1 MRWMKSSGRSI
12 RLDSVP
18 PAKSLVTFLW
28 LLLVVS
34 SALANSAVAQ
44 DVTIHAQSNV
54 VLVPVLVKDARG
66 RAVYGLQAQDFIVE
80 DAGVVQSVHLDEEA
94 EAQPV
99 SLVIAIQ
106 SGREAY
112 REFPRIRGLS
122 SMIHPILDQEGTL
135 AAVVSFDSGI
145 ELSQDFTGE
154 QRLVDNT
161 LKTLQSGDGGA
172 AILDA
177 VKYSLNLLD
186 KQPVGRQRV
195 LLLVSETRDHGS
207 HTAKIDDVV
216 TAIGETN
223 TTVYTL
229 AFSPALSNV
238 LDTGR
243 GNNKDEM
250 NAGPDLL
257 APLMLI
263 RQAMRKNTPKA
274 ISSMTGGEYASFESQ
289 NGFETRMLDFTNHLH
304 SRYLL
309 SFQPRDP
316 HPGLHE
322 LRVRLRE
329 PARGEILARGSYW
342 ANGPVQ

>member
-1 MRWMKSSGRSI
+1 MS
-12 RLDSVP
+12 
-18 PAKSLVTFLW
+18 PATFLLTILP
-28 LLLVVS
+28 LLLIGP
-34 SALANSAVAQ
+34 APAQ
-44 DVTIHAQSNV
+44 ETTLRTQSNV
-54 VLVPVLVKDARG
+54 VLVPALVKDGRG
-66 RAVYGLQAQDFIVE
+66 HAVYGLKAEDFVVE
-80 DAGVVQSVHLDEEA
+80 DDGAVQSAHLDEAA
-94 EAQPV
+94 EAQPI

-122 SMIHPILDQEGTL
+122 SMIQPILDQEGTL
-135 AAVVSFDSGI
+135 AAVVEFDSGI
-145 ELSQDFTGE
+145 ALAQDFTGE
-154 QRLVDNT
+154 PRRVQNT
-161 LKTLQSGDGGA
+161 LRAMQPGDGGA

-177 VKYSLNLLD
+177 VKYSLNLLE
-186 KQPVGRQRV
+186 KQAVGRQRV

-207 HTAKIDDVV
+207 HMAKIDDVV
-216 TAIGETN
+216 TQIGETN
-223 TTVYTL
+223 TVVYTL
-229 AFSPALSNV
+229 AFSPAMSNV

-257 APLMLI
+257 APLFLI

-274 ISSMTGGEYASFESQ
+274 IAAMTGGEYDSFKSQ
-289 NGFETRMLDFTNHLH
+289 NAFEGRLVDFTNHLH

-329 PARGEILARGSYW
+329 PASGEILARSSYW
-342 ANGPVQ
+342 AKSAEP

>member
-1 MRWMKSSGRSI
+1 VS
-12 RLDSVP
+12 
-18 PAKSLVTFLW
+18 PASLLVTFLS
-28 LLLVVS
+28 LVLM
-34 SALANSAVAQ
+34 APAAAQ
-44 DVTIHAQSNV
+44 EATIRSQSNV
-54 VLVPVLVKDARG
+54 VLIPVLVKDARG
-66 RAVYGLQAQDFIVE
+66 HAIYGLKAQDFVVE
-80 DAGVVQSVHLDEEA
+80 DDGTAQAVHLDEEA
-94 EAQPV
+94 EAEPI

-106 SGREAY
+106 TGREAD
-112 REFPRIRGLS
+112 REFLRIRGLS
-122 SMIHPILDQEGTL
+122 SMIQPILDQDGTL
-135 AAVVSFDSGI
+135 AAVVEFDTGI
-145 ELSQDFTGE
+145 ELSQDFTGD
-154 QRLVDNT
+154 QRLVGNT
-161 LKTLQSGDGGA
+161 LKNLQPGDGGA

-207 HTAKIDDVV
+207 HSARIDDVV

-229 AFSPALSNV
+229 AFSPARSNV
-238 LDTGR
+238 LDTVR

-257 APLMLI
+257 APLRLI
-263 RQAMRKNTPKA
+263 REAMRKNTPKA
-274 ISSMTGGEYASFESQ
+274 ISSMTGGEHASFESQ
-289 NGFETRMLDFTNHLH
+289 NGFETRLIDFTNHLH

-322 LRVRLRE
+322 LRVRLRDAE
-329 PARGEILARGSYW
+329 KVEILARGSYW
-342 ANGPVQ
+342 ANGPAQ

>member
-1 MRWMKSSGRSI
+1 MRKSA
-12 RLDSVP
+12 RLDSVS
-18 PAKSLVTFLW
+18 PAKSLVAISF
-28 LLLVVS
+28 LLLV
-34 SALANSAVAQ
+34 LGNSATAQ
-44 DVTIHAQSNV
+44 EATIRSQSNV
-54 VLVPVLVKDARG
+54 VLVPALVKDARG
-66 RAVYGLQAQDFIVE
+66 HAVYGLKAQDFIVE
-80 DAGVVQSVHLDEEA
+80 DDGVAQSIHLDEEA

-122 SMIHPILDQEGTL
+122 AMIQPILDQEGTL

-145 ELSQDFTGE
+145 ELSQDFTGD
-154 QRLVDNT
+154 QRLVGNT
-161 LKTLQSGDGGA
+161 LKTLEPGDGGA

-186 KQPVGRQRV
+186 KQPAGRQRV

-207 HTAKIDDVV
+207 HSAKIDDVV
-216 TAIGETN
+216 SAIGETN

-229 AFSPALSNV
+229 AFSPARSNV
-238 LDTGR
+238 LDTVR

-257 APLMLI
+257 APLRLI
-263 RQAMRKNTPKA
+263 REAMRKNTPKA
-274 ISSMTGGEYASFESQ
+274 ISSMTGGEHASFDSQ
-289 NGFETRMLDFTNHLH
+289 NGFETRLIDFTNHLH

-322 LRVRLRE
+322 LRVLLRDS
-329 PARGEILARGSYW
+329 PKVEILARGSYW
-342 ANGPVQ
+342 ANGPAQ

>member
-1 MRWMKSSGRSI
+1 MPPRSFVVI
-12 RLDSVP
+12 
-18 PAKSLVTFLW
+18 FLS
-28 LLLVVS
+28 LLLF
-34 SALANSAVAQ
+34 NSAFAQ
-44 DVTIHAQSNV
+44 EATIHRQSNV
-54 VLVPVLVKDARG
+54 VLVPALVKDSRG
-66 RAVYGLQAQDFIVE
+66 HAVYGLQARDFIVE
-80 DAGVVQSVHLDEEA
+80 DEGVPQTVHLDEAA
-94 EAQPV
+94 EAQPM

-106 SGREAY
+106 MGREAY

-122 SMIHPILDQEGTL
+122 SMIQPILDEEGTL
-135 AAVVSFDSGI
+135 AAVVEFDSGV
-145 ELSQDFTGE
+145 ELSQDFTGD
-154 QRLVDNT
+154 QRQVENILR
-161 LKTLQSGDGGA
+161 TLQPGDGGA

-186 KQPVGRQRV
+186 QQPAGRQRV
-195 LLLVSETRDHGS
+195 LFLLSETRDHGS
-207 HTAKIDDVV
+207 HFAKVDDVV

-229 AFSPALSNV
+229 AFSPSLSNI
-238 LDTGR
+238 LDTER

-257 APLMLI
+257 APLILM
-263 RQAMRKNTPKA
+263 RQALRKNTPKA
-274 ISSMTGGEYASFESQ
+274 IASMTGGEYALFKSQ

-322 LRVRLRE
+322 LRVRLRD
-329 PARGEILARGSYW
+329 PAKREILARGSYCPI
-342 ANGPVQ
+342 GPVQ

>member
-1 MRWMKSSGRSI
+1 VS
-12 RLDSVP
+12 
-18 PAKSLVTFLW
+18 PAKSFFAFLF
-28 LLLVVS
+28 LLFV
-34 SALANSAVAQ
+34 NSAVTQEA
-44 DVTIHAQSNV
+44 TIRSQSTV
-54 VLVPVLVKDARG
+54 VLVPALVKDARG
-66 RAVYGLQAQDFIVE
+66 HAVYGLQAQDFVVE
-80 DAGVVQSVHLDEEA
+80 DNGAVQTVHLDEAA
-94 EAQPV
+94 EAQPI

-106 SGREAY
+106 SGRQAY

-122 SMIHPILDQEGTL
+122 SMIQPILDQEGTL
-135 AAVVSFDSGI
+135 AAVVEFDSGI
-145 ELSQDFTGE
+145 ELSQDFTGD
-154 QRLVDNT
+154 QRLVGNT
-161 LKTLQSGDGGA
+161 LRTLQSGDSGA

-186 KQPVGRQRV
+186 QQPAGRQRV

-207 HTAKIDDVV
+207 HSAKIDDVV
-216 TAIGETN
+216 SAIGETN

-257 APLMLI
+257 APLILV

-322 LRVRLRE
+322 LRVRLRDPE
-329 PARGEILARGSYW
+329 RREILARGSYW

>member
-1 MRWMKSSGRSI
+1 VS
-12 RLDSVP
+12 
-18 PAKSLVTFLW
+18 PASFLITFLSVI
-28 LLLVVS
+28 LLS
-34 SALANSAVAQ
+34 PAFAQ
-44 DVTIHAQSNV
+44 ETTIRSQSNV
-54 VLVPVLVKDARG
+54 VLVPVLVKDGRG
-66 RAVYGLQAQDFIVE
+66 HAVYGLKAQDFIVV
-80 DAGVVQSVHLDEEA
+80 DDGVAQAVHLDEEA
-94 EAQPV
+94 EAEPI

-106 SGREAY
+106 NGREAY

-122 SMIHPILDQEGTL
+122 TMIQPILDQEGTL
-135 AAVVSFDSGI
+135 AAVVSFDSKI
-145 ELSQDFTGE
+145 ELSQDFTDD
-154 QRLVDNT
+154 QRLVGNT
-161 LKTLQSGDGGA
+161 LKNLQPGDGGA

-207 HTAKIDDVV
+207 RFAKIDDVV
-216 TAIGETN
+216 SAIGETN

-229 AFSPALSNV
+229 AFSPARSNV
-238 LDTGR
+238 LDTVH

-257 APLMLI
+257 APLRLI
-263 RQAMRKNTPKA
+263 REAMRKNTPKA
-274 ISSMTGGEYASFESQ
+274 ISSMTGGEHASFDSQ
-289 NGFETRMLDFTNHLH
+289 NGFETRLIDFTNHLH

-322 LRVRLRE
+322 LRVGLRDS
-329 PARGEILARGSYW
+329 AKVEILARSSYW
-342 ANGPVQ
+342 ANGPAQ

>member
-1 MRWMKSSGRSI
+1 MSPV
-12 RLDSVP
+12 RLFVIVL
-18 PAKSLVTFLW
+18 SLFL
-28 LLLVVS
+28 V
-34 SALANSAVAQ
+34 NSAVAQ
-44 DVTIHAQSNV
+44 EITIHAQSNV
-54 VLVPVLVKDARG
+54 VLVPVLVKDSKG
-66 RAVYGLQAQDFIVE
+66 HAVYGLQAQDFIVE
-80 DAGVVQSVHLDEEA
+80 DDGAAQTARLDEAA

-106 SGREAY
+106 NGRQAY

-122 SMIHPILDQEGTL
+122 SMIQPVLEQEGTL
-135 AAVVSFDSGI
+135 AAVVEFDSGI
-145 ELSQDFTGE
+145 ELSQDFTGD
-154 QRLVDNT
+154 QRLVGNT

-186 KQPVGRQRV
+186 QQPTGRQRV

-207 HTAKIDDVV
+207 HFAKIDDVV
-216 TAIGETN
+216 AAIGQTN

-257 APLMLI
+257 APLILI
-263 RQAMRKNTPKA
+263 RQAIRKNTPKA
-274 ISSMTGGEYASFESQ
+274 IASMTGGEYASFESQ
-289 NGFETRMLDFTNHLH
+289 NGFESRMLDFTNHLH

-309 SFQPRDP
+309 SFQPKDP

-322 LRVRLRE
+322 LRVGLKE
-329 PARGEILARGSYW
+329 PAKGEILARGSYW
-342 ANGPVQ
+342 ANAPEQ

>member
-1 MRWMKSSGRSI
+1 VS
-12 RLDSVP
+12 
-18 PAKSLVTFLW
+18 PAKSLVAFLS
-28 LLLVVS
+28 LLLV
-34 SALANSAVAQ
+34 NSATAQ
-44 DVTIHAQSNV
+44 DVTIHAESNL
-54 VLVPVLVKDARG
+54 VLVPVLVKG
-66 RAVYGLQAQDFIVE
+66 SKGHAVYGLQAQDFIVE
-80 DAGVVQSVHLDEEA
+80 DEGSAQAVHLDEAA
-94 EAQPV
+94 EAQPI

-106 SGREAY
+106 NGREAY

-122 SMIHPILDQEGTL
+122 SMIQPILDQEGTL
-135 AAVVSFDSGI
+135 AAVVAFDSGI
-145 ELSQDFTGE
+145 ELAQDFTAD
-154 QRLVDNT
+154 QRLIGNT

-186 KQPVGRQRV
+186 KQPTGRQRV

-207 HTAKIDDVV
+207 HSAKIDNDVA
-216 TAIGETN
+216 AIGETN
-223 TTVYTL
+223 TTVYAL
-229 AFSPALSNV
+229 AFSPAMSNV

-257 APLMLI
+257 APLVLL
-263 RQAMRKNTPKA
+263 RQAMRKNVPKA

-289 NGFETRMLDFTNHLH
+289 NGFESRMVDFTNHLH

-309 SFQPRDP
+309 SFQPRNP

-322 LRVRLRE
+322 LRVRLRDQ
-329 PARGEILARGSYW
+329 AKVEILARGSYW
-342 ANGPVQ
+342 ANSPVQ

>member
-1 MRWMKSSGRSI
+1 VSPARSF
-12 RLDSVP
+12 V
-18 PAKSLVTFLW
+18 AF
-28 LLLVVS
+28 LLLLAANSV
-34 SALANSAVAQ
+34 LANSAVAQ
-44 DVTIHAQSNV
+44 EATIRSQSTV
-54 VLVPVLVKDARG
+54 VLVPALVKDARG
-66 RAVYGLQAQDFIVE
+66 HAIYGLQPQDFIVE
-80 DAGVVQSVHLDEEA
+80 DAGVVQTAHLDEAA

-106 SGREAY
+106 CGRQAY

-122 SMIHPILDQEGTL
+122 SMIQPILDQEGTL
-135 AAVVSFDSGI
+135 AAVVEFASGI
-145 ELSQDFTGE
+145 ELSQDFTGD
-154 QRLVDNT
+154 QRLVGNT
-161 LKTLQSGDGGA
+161 LRTLQPGDGGA

-186 KQPVGRQRV
+186 QQPAGRQRV

-207 HTAKIDDVV
+207 HSAKIDDVV

-229 AFSPALSNV
+229 AFSPAMSNV

-257 APLMLI
+257 APLILV
-263 RQAMRKNTPKA
+263 RQAMRKNVPKA

-289 NGFETRMLDFTNHLH
+289 NGFETRLLDFTNHLH

-322 LRVRLRE
+322 LRVRLTD
-329 PARGEILARGSYW
+329 PARGEILARSSYW

>member
-1 MRWMKSSGRSI
+1 M
-12 RLDSVP
+12 
-18 PAKSLVTFLW
+18 
-28 LLLVVS
+28 
-34 SALANSAVAQ
+34 
-44 DVTIHAQSNV
+44 
-54 VLVPVLVKDARG
+54 LVPVLVKDGRG
-66 RAVYGLQAQDFIVE
+66 HAVYGLKAQDFIVV
-80 DAGVVQSVHLDEEA
+80 DDGIAQAVHLDEEA
-94 EAQPV
+94 EAEPI

-106 SGREAY
+106 NGREAY

-122 SMIHPILDQEGTL
+122 TMIQPILDQEGTL
-135 AAVVSFDSGI
+135 AAVVSFDSKI
-145 ELSQDFTGE
+145 ELSQDFTDD
-154 QRLVDNT
+154 QRLVGNT
-161 LKTLQSGDGGA
+161 LKNLQPGDGGA

-207 HTAKIDDVV
+207 RFAKIDDVV
-216 TAIGETN
+216 SAIGETN

-229 AFSPALSNV
+229 AFSPARSNV
-238 LDTGR
+238 LDTVH

-257 APLMLI
+257 APLRLI
-263 RQAMRKNTPKA
+263 REAMRKNTPKA
-274 ISSMTGGEYASFESQ
+274 ISSMTGGEHASFDSQ
-289 NGFETRMLDFTNHLH
+289 NGFETRLIDFTNHLH

-322 LRVRLRE
+322 LRVGLRDS
-329 PARGEILARGSYW
+329 AKVEILARSSYW
-342 ANGPVQ
+342 ANGPAQ

>member
-1 MRWMKSSGRSI
+1 VSPARSF
-12 RLDSVP
+12 
-18 PAKSLVTFLW
+18 VTFLS
-28 LLLVVS
+28 LLLVYP
-34 SALANSAVAQ
+34 AAAQ
-44 DVTIHAQSNV
+44 EATLHSQSNV
-54 VLVPVLVKDARG
+54 VLVPALVKDARG
-66 RAVYGLQAQDFIVE
+66 HAVYGLQAQDFLVE
-80 DAGVVQSVHLDEEA
+80 DAGVAQTVHLDEAA

-106 SGREAY
+106 KGREAY

-122 SMIHPILDQEGTL
+122 SMIQPILDQEGTL
-135 AAVVSFDSGI
+135 AAVVEFDSGI

-154 QRLVDNT
+154 QRRVENT
-161 LKTLQSGDGGA
+161 IRTLQSGDGGA

-195 LLLVSETRDHGS
+195 LFLLSETRDHGS
-207 HTAKIDDVV
+207 QFAKIDDVV
-216 TAIGETN
+216 AAIGETN

-250 NAGPDLL
+250 NAGPDIL
-257 APLMLI
+257 APLILA
-263 RQAMRKNTPKA
+263 REAMRKNMPKA
-274 ISSMTGGEYASFESQ
+274 ISSMTGGEYGLFKSQ
-289 NGFETRMLDFTNHLH
+289 NGFETRMLEFTNHLH

-322 LRVRLRE
+322 LRVRLRDPE
-329 PARGEILARGSYW
+329 RGEVLARGSYW
-342 ANGPVQ
+342 ANGPVP

>member
-1 MRWMKSSGRSI
+1 
-12 RLDSVP
+12 VP
-18 PAKSLVTFLW
+18 PAKSFVAFVSLV
-28 LLLVVS
+28 LVS
-34 SALANSAVAQ
+34 TAFAQ
-44 DVTIHAQSNV
+44 EATIRSQSNV
-54 VLVPVLVKDARG
+54 VLVPALVKDAHG
-66 RAVYGLQAQDFIVE
+66 HAVYGLQAQDFIVE
-80 DAGVVQSVHLDEEA
+80 DSGVAQAVHLDEAAEA
-94 EAQPV
+94 EPI

-106 SGREAY
+106 NGREAY

-122 SMIHPILDQEGTL
+122 TMIQPILDQEGTL
-135 AAVVSFDSGI
+135 AAVVSFDSKI
-145 ELSQDFTGE
+145 ELSQDFTDD
-154 QRLVDNT
+154 QRLVGNT
-161 LKTLQSGDGGA
+161 LKNLQPGDGGA

-207 HTAKIDDVV
+207 RFAKIDDVV

-229 AFSPALSNV
+229 AFSPARSNV
-238 LDTGR
+238 LDTVR

-257 APLMLI
+257 APLRLI
-263 RQAMRKNTPKA
+263 REAMRKNTPKA
-274 ISSMTGGEYASFESQ
+274 ISSMTGGEHASFESQ
-289 NGFETRMLDFTNHLH
+289 NGFETRLLDFTNHLH

-309 SFQPRDP
+309 SFQPQDP

-322 LRVRLRE
+322 LRVRLRDTGK
-329 PARGEILARGSYW
+329 GEVLARGSYW
-342 ANGPVQ
+342 ANGPSQ

>member
-1 MRWMKSSGRSI
+1 M
-12 RLDSVP
+12 
-18 PAKSLVTFLW
+18 
-28 LLLVVS
+28 
-34 SALANSAVAQ
+34 
-44 DVTIHAQSNV
+44 
-54 VLVPVLVKDARG
+54 
-66 RAVYGLQAQDFIVE
+66 
-80 DAGVVQSVHLDEEA
+80 
-94 EAQPV
+94 
-99 SLVIAIQ
+99 IQ
-106 SGREAY
+106 
-112 REFPRIRGLS
+112 
-122 SMIHPILDQEGTL
+122 PILDQEGTL
-135 AAVVSFDSGI
+135 AAVVEFDSGI
-145 ELSQDFTGE
+145 ELSQDFTGD
-154 QRLVDNT
+154 QRLVGNT
-161 LKTLQSGDGGA
+161 LRTLQSGDSGA

-186 KQPVGRQRV
+186 QQPAGRQRV

-207 HTAKIDDVV
+207 HSAKIDDVV
-216 TAIGETN
+216 SAIGETN

-257 APLMLI
+257 APLILV

-322 LRVRLRE
+322 LRVRLRDPE
-329 PARGEILARGSYW
+329 RGEILARGSYW

>member
-1 MRWMKSSGRSI
+1 M
-12 RLDSVP
+12 P
-18 PAKSLVTFLW
+18 PAKSFVAFVSLFLVGAAF
-28 LLLVVS
+28 
-34 SALANSAVAQ
+34 AQ
-44 DVTIHAQSNV
+44 EATIRSQSNV
-54 VLVPVLVKDARG
+54 VLVPALVKDARG
-66 RAVYGLQAQDFIVE
+66 HAVYGLQAQDFIVE
-80 DAGVVQSVHLDEEA
+80 DSGVVQAVHLDEAA

-106 SGREAY
+106 SGRQAY

-122 SMIHPILDQEGTL
+122 SMIQPILDQEGTL
-135 AAVVSFDSGI
+135 AAVVEFDSSI
-145 ELSQDFTGE
+145 QLSQDFTGD
-154 QRLVDNT
+154 QRLVGNT
-161 LKTLQSGDGGA
+161 LRTMQPGDGGA

-186 KQPVGRQRV
+186 QQPAGRQRV

-207 HTAKIDDVV
+207 HSAKIDDVV
-216 TAIGETN
+216 AAVGETN

-250 NAGPDLL
+250 NAGSDLL
-257 APLMLI
+257 APLILI
-263 RQAMRKNTPKA
+263 RQAMKKNVPKA

-309 SFQPRDP
+309 SFQPQDP

-322 LRVRLRE
+322 LRVRLRDIGK
-329 PARGEILARGSYW
+329 GEVLARGSYW
-342 ANGPVQ
+342 ANGPSQ